1 MAKLNRQYQY
11 KNTPYTYIV
20 TQVGLRVK
28 TDVEWKDAVGY
39 TEYSH
44 VEPAET
50 KYIREQSEFDTLF
63 IPTMLEVG
71 DYIVGY
77 SMGRPKSRW
86 QVTELQNDEQTE
98 EEFAVAV
105 NQANKSETMKFN
117 LEISSNA
124 AISTYEP
131 STEQATDYYYQ
142 MDNIDEVVRN
152 VPTINEISSML
163 SDGAERVKNISENV
177 PSFQLEEARESV
189 KQTLGNI
196 YKRFEV

>member
-1 MAKLNRQYQY
+1 MAKLNRTYQY
-11 KNTPYTYIV
+11 KDTSYIV

-28 TDVEWKDAVGY
+28 VNGEWKDAVGY
-39 TEYSH
+39 TEYSNL
-44 VEPAET
+44 EELLET

-77 SMGRPKSRW
+77 SMGRPRSKW
-86 QVTELQNDEQTE
+86 QVTELQTDNETE
-98 EEFAVAV
+98 EEYAVAV
-105 NQANKSETMKFN
+105 NQANKAETMTFK
-117 LEISSNA
+117 LEISSTA
-124 AISTYEP
+124 AISPYDP

-142 MDNIDEVVRN
+142 MENIDEVVRN

-163 SDGAERVKNISENV
+163 ADGAERVKNISENV

-189 KQTLGNI
+189 KQTLQVI
-196 YKRFEV
+196 YNRFDV

>member
-1 MAKLNRQYQY
+1 MAKLNRHYQYQY
-11 KNTPYTYIV
+11 KTYIV

-28 TDVEWKDAVGY
+28 TNAEWKDAVGY

-44 VEPAET
+44 VESAET
-50 KYIREQSEFDTLF
+50 KYIREQSEFDRLF

-86 QVTELQNDEQTE
+86 QVTELQTDEQTE

-105 NQANKSETMKFN
+105 NQANKAETMKFN

-142 MDNIDEVVRN
+142 MENIDEVMRN

-163 SDGAERVKNISENV
+163 SDGAERVKNILKNV